1 MYPWK
6 KSFPWPIISAY
17 PRSPRVSRIAPGIT
31 LLIMVA
37 EAPAIRATRSPDLGA
52 EIENPSVSSSFV
64 ARVVGV
70 FVSPVRTFEDV
81 ARHPRFLSPF
91 LATLTLFAGFWG
103 VVYLRVGM
111 LGMAIAVMQYFR
123 RGTLVTQREIDFTLQ
138 FSRALP
144 PMVLIGGAVSILV
157 HLLIIAWVG
166 ARLADTILSLRV
178 RLLVALSVACYANLA
193 FTIVQTALAIP
204 LVLFGDVHGLNF
216 GNLIPTNI
224 AFFLDPESVSRT
236 LYAILQSLDP
246 VQLWCFALFGIGIT
260 TDSDDAVSPVVLAAC
275 LAAMWMVWNVI
286 FAAFADFMFRS

>member
-1 MYPWK
+1 
-6 KSFPWPIISAY
+6 
-17 PRSPRVSRIAPGIT
+17 
-31 LLIMVA
+31 MVA

-166 ARLADTILSLRV
+166 ARLADMILSLRV